1 VYFVDIYTG
10 EAGTYARVLRSAL
23 DEIGLSLTV
32 PSLRGFFS
40 LDVAFRGISWPSA
53 LPLRMQLPLVVS
65 VSLLASEYTL
75 MAWRIAYYQLLHD
88 RFNNRFIPPPLR
100 VSVKRRAAW
109 MIETIVLFA
118 APLYELA
125 RDGTGVTDEDLLAWV
140 ENNPDATSVDIT
152 GLSSITLGTMK
163 TIFYDKLPHAHIT
176 LGNDEVSEK
185 ITKLVRGQWTYDET
199 LNLRCVRRASPTTP
213 TTPPRARASARR
225 A

>member
-1 VYFVDIYTG
+1 MYFVDIYTG

-100 VSVKRRAAW
+100 VSVKRWAAW

-125 RDGTGVTDEDLLAWV
+125 RDGTGVMDEDLLAWV
-140 ENNPDATSVDIT
+140 ENNPHATSIDLGGLGSIT
-152 GLSSITLGTMK
+152 GVGIAQSLS
-163 TIFYDKLPHAHIT
+163 KLPSLTSLKFGAVEMHLNRDGRCT
-176 LGNDEVSEK
+176 DK
-185 ITKLVRGQWTYDET
+185 T
-199 LNLRCVRRASPTTP
+199 LNLKCVRRASPTTP
-213 TTPPRARASARR
+213 TNPPRARASARR